1 MLFALSVILLGLLV
15 WRVIWP
21 LKVKWYAKALLA
33 LPLAAGAF
41 KFQWFLLLGG
51 HFFAPDLPDG
61 VILGGAWLHG
71 IFYFLVGFWL
81 ICEVVRLF
89 FRKKEQSFWNRVNL
103 GLCIVAGILSAL
115 ALAGGAA
122 EPRLTRYTVEL
133 KNLPPAAEGMTIV
146 FLTDLH
152 VDHTVK
158 PEKIARLVKDVNAL
172 KPDLIALGGDL
183 MDGSPDRCGKALAEL
198 DELEAPLGVF
208 GVPGNHEY
216 YSGLEPWIAF
226 FRRSR
231 VRLLFNESVRLP
243 NGVYLAGTGDK
254 AAEHFFD
261 DPRSR
266 SAYGKNVPKTLA
278 GIPGGSCTVLLAH
291 RPTVA
296 EESAGKGVELQIS
309 GHTHGGMVLGLDLL
323 VALFN
328 GGWVS
333 GRYGEQGMTLLV
345 SNGTWLWRGFPLR
358 LGRPGE
364 ILLVTLKRP

>member
-15 WRVIWP
+15 WRMIWP
-21 LKVKWYAKALLA
+21 LKVKWYFKVLLA

-51 HFFAPDLPDG
+51 HFFAPDLPDA

-71 IFYFLVGFWL
+71 AFYFLVGFCL
-81 ICEVVRLF
+81 LCEVVRLF
-89 FRKKEQSFWNRVNL
+89 FRKTEHSFRNRVNL
-103 GLCIVAGILSAL
+103 GLCIAAGILSAL

-122 EPRLTRYTVEL
+122 EPRLTRYTVAL
-133 KNLPPAAEGMTIV
+133 KNLPPAAEGMTIA

-158 PEKIARLVKDVNAL
+158 PEKIARLVKQVNAL
-172 KPDLIALGGDL
+172 EPDLIALGGDL
-183 MDGSPDRCGKALAEL
+183 MDGPPARCGKALAEL
-198 DELEAPLGVF
+198 DKLEAPFGVF
-208 GVPGNHEY
+208 GVPGNHEF

-231 VRLLFNESVRLP
+231 MKLLFNESVRLP

-254 AAEHFFD
+254 AAERFFD
-261 DPRSR
+261 DPERR
-266 SAYGKNVPKTLA
+266 KTYGVNLPKALA

-291 RPTVA
+291 RPAVA
-296 EESAGKGVELQIS
+296 EESAGKGVGLQIS
-309 GHTHGGMVLGLDLL
+309 GHTHGGMVRGLDLL

-328 GGWVS
+328 RGWVS
-333 GRYGEQGMTLLV
+333 GRYEEQGMTLLV

-364 ILLVTLKRP
+364 ILLVILKRP

>member
-15 WRVIWP
+15 WRMIWP
-21 LKVKWYAKALLA
+21 LKAKWYFKVLLA
-33 LPLAAGAF
+33 LPLAAGAL

-51 HFFAPDLPDG
+51 HFFAPDLPDA

-71 IFYFLVGFWL
+71 AFYFLVGFWL
-81 ICEVVRLF
+81 LCEAVRLF
-89 FRKKEQSFWNRVNL
+89 FRKKGQPFWNRVNL
-103 GLCIVAGILSAL
+103 GLGIAAGILSAL

-122 EPRLTRYTVEL
+122 EPRLTRYTVSL
-133 KNLPPAAEGMTIV
+133 KNLPPAAEGMTIA

-152 VDHTVK
+152 VDHTVR
-158 PEKIARLVKDVNAL
+158 PEKIARLVERVNAL
-172 KPDLIALGGDL
+172 RPGLIALGGDL

-198 DELEAPLGVF
+198 DRLEAPLGVF
-208 GVPGNHEY
+208 GVPGNHEF

-226 FRRSR
+226 FRRSK
-231 VRLLFNESVRLP
+231 VRLLFNESVLLP

-261 DPRSR
+261 DPEAQK
-266 SAYGKNVPKTLA
+266 AYGKNVSKTLA
-278 GIPGGSCTVLLAH
+278 GIPERSCTVLLAH
-291 RPTVA
+291 RPKVA
-296 EESAGKGVELQIS
+296 LESAGKGVGLQIS

-328 GGWVS
+328 GTWVS
-333 GRYGEQGMTLLV
+333 GRYEAQGMTLLV

-364 ILLVTLKRP
+364 ILLITLKRP

>member
-1 MLFALSVILLGLLV
+1 MLFALSVVLLGFLA

-21 LKVKWYAKALLA
+21 LKLKWYVKALPA
-33 LPLAAGAF
+33 LLLAAGAF

-51 HFFAPDLPDG
+51 HFFAPDLPDA

-71 IFYFLVGFWL
+71 AFYFLVGFWL
-81 ICEVVRLF
+81 LSEAVRLF
-89 FRKKEQSFWNRVNL
+89 FRKKEQGFWNRVNL
-103 GLCIVAGILSAL
+103 GLCIAAGILSAL

-122 EPRLTRYTVEL
+122 GPRLTRYTVAL

-158 PEKIARLVKDVNAL
+158 PEKITRLVKRVNAL
-172 KPDLIALGGDL
+172 KPHLIALGGDL
-183 MDGSPDRCGKALAEL
+183 MDGPPVRCGKALAEL
-198 DELEAPLGVF
+198 NRLEAPLGVF
-208 GVPGNHEY
+208 GVPGNHEF
-216 YSGLEPWIAF
+216 YSGLEPWLAF
-226 FRRSR
+226 FRRSK

-243 NGVYLAGTGDK
+243 NGIYLAGTGDK

-261 DPRSR
+261 DPRLQET
-266 SAYGKNVPKTLA
+266 YGENVPKALA
-278 GIPGGSCTVLLAH
+278 GIPAGSCTVLLAH
-291 RPTVA
+291 RPKTA
-296 EESAGKGVELQIS
+296 LESAGKGVGLQIS

-333 GRYGEQGMTLLV
+333 GRYGAQGMALLV

-364 ILLVTLKRP
+364 ILLITLRRP